1 MKKTTTII
9 LFFALAISLKAQ
21 SYEYKITPYGSLF
34 SLDILEISEN
44 ERDTTITRKGQLD
57 TASVQAQMYSEIR
70 QAYNRIA
77 RLEASILETW
87 RLRNAYISALNEVSL
102 NNYFAEEIENVAPQL
117 NGNWI
122 VAINGNVYRCDI
134 ENDTRLLRI
143 AANDISGESENTAV
157 ANVTR

>member
-102 NNYFAEEIENVAPQL
+102 NNYFAEEIANVAPSTQ
-117 NGNWI
+117 
-122 VAINGNVYRCDI
+122 R
-134 ENDTRLLRI
+134 
-143 AANDISGESENTAV
+143 
-157 ANVTR
+157 